1 MGYSLNSEL
10 LKGPDFLPSLPGV
23 LLRFRQHAT
32 AIVADIEKM
41 FLQVRVRA
49 EDGPAFR
56 YLWRTPGSSEPPDT
70 YQLDVQIFGAVSSPS
85 IFSYVLRQTA
95 KDCGAH
101 ADQVFKEVCE
111 HFYVDNWLV
120 SYSSEREAIDNAK
133 LMYDSLLKGGFKLTQ
148 WAASNLSI
156 RSSLPDRTQADSHLN
171 LDLDSVPVERTL
183 GLQWDYRADTF
194 VLKVIVSDV
203 NSQTKRAILRTVS
216 SIFDPLGFLAAV
228 TFTTKSLLQ
237 DIWRTG
243 VGWGEEIDPH
253 LLERWQAWRE
263 TLSSLESLT
272 IPRCYFRDQNDGIT
286 TQLHIFADASEL
298 GFGAVGYLHR
308 EYPDRV
314 DTRLSS
320 WPNPELPLSSS

>member
-1 MGYSLNSEL
+1 M
-10 LKGPDFLPSLPGV
+10 
-23 LLRFRQHAT
+23 
-32 AIVADIEKM
+32 
-41 FLQVRVRA
+41 
-49 EDGPAFR
+49 
-56 YLWRTPGSSEPPDT
+56 
-70 YQLDVQIFGAVSSPS
+70 
-85 IFSYVLRQTA
+85 
-95 KDCGAH
+95 
-101 ADQVFKEVCE
+101 
-111 HFYVDNWLV
+111 
-120 SYSSEREAIDNAK
+120 
-133 LMYDSLLKGGFKLTQ
+133 KGGYKLTQ

-228 TFTTKSLLQ
+228 TFTAKSLLQ

-243 VGWGEEIDPH
+243 VGWDEKIDPH
-253 LLERWQAWRE
+253 LLERWQAWHK

-286 TQLHIFADASEL
+286 TQLHIFTAASEL
-298 GFGAVGYLHR
+298 GFGAVGYLH
-308 EYPDRV
+308 PDRV
-314 DTRLSS
+314 DTSFVMAKSRVAALKFVTIPRMELCAAVMAVRLGSFIRE
-320 WPNPELPLSSS
+320 ELKIPIEQTTF